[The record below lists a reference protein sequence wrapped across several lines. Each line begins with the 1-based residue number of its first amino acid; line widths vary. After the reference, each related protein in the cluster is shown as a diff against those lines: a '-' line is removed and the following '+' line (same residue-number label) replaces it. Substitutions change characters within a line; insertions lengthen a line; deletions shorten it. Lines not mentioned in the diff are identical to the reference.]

1 MRFLEVKPRTAARD
15 ITSRSYVISVKVS
28 AVSPV
33 HINRLSKAI
42 ECHLRNGGAESM
54 ILATNNTISDTFDC
68 TCAIR
73 YPAVVNKRALQDR
86 LRFRSLL
93 PCFGEKGA
101 IGNRVV
107 HVDARPTEDLN
118 DSALRG
124 LADLWSQSPWTMIY
138 KGAGAAAGR
147 TASGLQFPLPVCLN
161 LAQSPQSPPKFS
173 SS

>member
-1 MRFLEVKPRTAARD
+1 MRFLEVKPKTDARD
-15 ITSRSYVISVKVS
+15 ITSRSYVINVMVS

-33 HINRLSKAI
+33 HIDRLSKAI
-42 ECHLRNGGAESM
+42 ERHLRKGESI
-54 ILATNNTISDTFDC
+54 ILATNNTSSDTFDC
-68 TCAIR
+68 ACAIR

-86 LRFRSLL
+86 LRSRSLL

-107 HVDARPTEDLN
+107 HVDARPTEDLD

-124 LADLWSQSPWTMIY
+124 LADLWSRSPWTLIY
-138 KGAGAAAGR
+138 QGAGAAAGR
-147 TASGLQFPLPVCLN
+147 AASGLQIPLPFCLN

>member
-1 MRFLEVKPRTAARD
+1 MRFLEVKSKPAARD
-15 ITSRSYVISVKVS
+15 IKSRSYFINILVADVN
-28 AVSPV
+28 PV
-33 HINRLSKAI
+33 HIDRLSKAI

-86 LRFRSLL
+86 LRSRSLL

-107 HVDARPTEDLN
+107 HVDARPTEDLD

-124 LADLWSQSPWTMIY
+124 LADLRSTSPWTLIY
-138 KGAGAAAGR
+138 QGAGAAAGR
-147 TASGLQFPLPVCLN
+147 AASGPQIPLPLCLN

>member
-1 MRFLEVKPRTAARD
+1 
-15 ITSRSYVISVKVS
+15 
-28 AVSPV
+28 V
-33 HINRLSKAI
+33 HIDRLSKAI
-42 ECHLRNGGAESM
+42 ECHLRNLKSGAESM

-68 TCAIR
+68 TYAIR

-86 LRFRSLL
+86 LRSRSLF

-107 HVDARPTEDLN
+107 HVDARPTEELD

-124 LADLWSQSPWTMIY
+124 LADLWFRSPWTMIF

-147 TASGLQFPLPVCLN
+147 TASGLQFPLPFCLN

>member
-1 MRFLEVKPRTAARD
+1 MRFLEAKPKTAARD
-15 ITSRSYVISVKVS
+15 ITSRSYVINVKVS

-33 HINRLSKAI
+33 HIDRLSKAI
-42 ECHLRNGGAESM
+42 ERHLRKGGGESI
-54 ILATNNTISDTFDC
+54 ILATNNTSSDTFDC
-68 TCAIR
+68 ACAIR
-73 YPAVVNKRALQDR
+73 YPAVVNKRALQDH
-86 LRFRSLL
+86 LRSRYIL

-107 HVDARPTEDLN
+107 HVDAKPTEDLD

-124 LADLWSQSPWTMIY
+124 LADLWSRSPWTLIY
-138 KGAGAAAGR
+138 QGAGAAAGR
-147 TASGLQFPLPVCLN
+147 AASGLQIPLPFCLN